1 MIMDHASWILDP
13 GSWVVI
19 VLVVVVVII
28 IIIIAQVVIESLG
41 KLTVLLYQ

>member
-1 MIMDHASWILDP
+1 LTVDNDHGSCILDP

-19 VLVVVVVII
+19 VLVVVVII
-28 IIIIAQVVIESLG
+28 IIVQVVIESLG

>member
-1 MIMDHASWILDP
+1 MTVDNDHGSCILDP

-28 IIIIAQVVIESLG
+28 IIVQVVIESLG

>member
-1 MIMDHASWILDP
+1 LTVDNDHGSCILDP

-19 VLVVVVVII
+19 VLVVVVII
-28 IIIIAQVVIESLG
+28 IIVQEVIESLG

>member
-1 MIMDHASWILDP
+1 LTVDNDHGSCILDP

-19 VLVVVVVII
+19 VLVVVVII
-28 IIIIAQVVIESLG
+28 IVQVVIESLG

>member
-1 MIMDHASWILDP
+1 MTVDNDHGSCILDP

-19 VLVVVVVII
+19 VLVVVVII
-28 IIIIAQVVIESLG
+28 IIVQVVIESLG